1 MKAYSKTLARR
12 LMKTYFPETAAG
24 ISFFRL
30 SGVPLTPSAK
40 FSVSKKRLS
49 LFRRMPL
56 SSLHLVGILLIVVVV
71 VGVFTGRSLRQTENA
86 MARMLEER
94 GNVIISLFES
104 SLRSDMRTQAGV
116 QLQAL
121 LEELVSREDLLFVAL
136 TLEDGR
142 IIAHS
147 DGSRVGQM
155 LRVDGRPA
163 TPEEMKRLT
172 HPADIAADAASD
184 ISGDESYGDPEDYDM
199 LEPSRNWRIMDMEGR
214 RAFVVQRSLA
224 LFQKRSLKL
233 MNPRTNDVSGGVSV
247 VVASPPL
254 LVFIGQDPRPLQD
267 MQRQNARSALFNAL
281 LAIVA
286 SVAAILAI
294 QYFEY
299 SAENRRRMKAAESM
313 ARQML
318 EKNRRL
324 EAEVRRREKLA
335 AVGDLAAGV
344 AHELRNP
351 LSSIKGYAS
360 YLGGRFP
367 EGSEDREA
375 ARVMVQEVDRLNRVI
390 SDLIGVS
397 RPTDIHPRKVDMAG
411 LADNTLRLLAQDA
424 AQRGVTLVREGEA
437 EAWLDPDR
445 FRQALL
451 NVCLNAVE
459 AMKDGGKLR
468 LSFRT
473 QGNLVYL
480 DVRDNGPGIP
490 QDILNRIFDPYFTTK
505 SQGTGLGL
513 AMVLKVTEAHGG
525 SVRITSE
532 TEGPERGTT
541 VRFLLPATPEAV
553 EELARREKDSSSSSV
568 SGAVPASADESNSP
582 EE

>member
-1 MKAYSKTLARR
+1 MN
-12 LMKTYFPETAAG
+12 
-24 ISFFRL
+24 
-30 SGVPLTPSAK
+30 
-40 FSVSKKRLS
+40 KKRLS
-49 LFRRMPL
+49 FFRRAPL

-121 LEELVSREDLLFVAL
+121 LEELTSREDLLFVAL

-142 IIAHS
+142 IVAHS
-147 DGSRVGQM
+147 DRARVGQM
-155 LRVDGRPA
+155 LQVDGRPV

-172 HPADIAADAASD
+172 LPLEPASDAPGLPADMDSACESD
-184 ISGDESYGDPEDYDM
+184 GDCDM

-233 MNPRTNDVSGGVSV
+233 MDPQTRGVSGGVSV

-254 LVFIGQDPRPLQD
+254 RVFIGQDPRPLQD
-267 MQRQNARSALFNAL
+267 MQRQNARSALFTAIL
-281 LAIVA
+281 TIVA

-318 EKNRRL
+318 EKNRLL
-324 EAEVRRREKLA
+324 EAEMRRREKLA

-397 RPTDIHPRKVDMAG
+397 RPTDIHPRVVDMAG

-424 AQRGVTLVREGEA
+424 AQRGISLSREGEA

-459 AMKDGGKLR
+459 AMKDGGELR
-468 LSFRT
+468 LSFETR
-473 QGNLVYL
+473 GEFVHL

-490 QDILNRIFDPYFTTK
+490 PDILSRIFDPYFTTK

-532 TEGPERGTT
+532 TSGPERGAT
-541 VRFLLPATPEAV
+541 VHFILPATSEAA
-553 EELARREKDSSSSSV
+553 EDSARREKDSAS
-568 SGAVPASADESNSP
+568 AVPPVLINTPESS

>member
-1 MKAYSKTLARR
+1 
-12 LMKTYFPETAAG
+12 
-24 ISFFRL
+24 
-30 SGVPLTPSAK
+30 
-40 FSVSKKRLS
+40 
-49 LFRRMPL
+49 MPL

-71 VGVFTGRSLRQTENA
+71 VGVLTGRNLRQTENA
-86 MARMLEER
+86 VARLLEER

-121 LEELVSREDLLFVAL
+121 LEELASREDLLFVAL

-147 DGSRVGQM
+147 DRSRVGLM
-155 LRVDGRPA
+155 LRVDDKPI
-163 TPEEMKRLT
+163 TLEKMKSLT
-172 HPADIAADAASD
+172 QPVDMPLGN
-184 ISGDESYGDPEDYDM
+184 SGDASSENVSEHADENAEDYDM
-199 LEPSRNWRIMDMEGR
+199 LEPSRNWRILDMEGH

-224 LFQKRSLKL
+224 LFQKRNLKL
-233 MNPRTNDVSGGVSV
+233 MDPHTNSVSGGVSV

-254 LVFIGQDPRPLQD
+254 RVFIGQDPRPLQD
-267 MQRQNARSALFNAL
+267 MQRQNVRSALFNAL

-318 EKNRRL
+318 EKNRQL

-375 ARVMVQEVDRLNRVI
+375 ARIMVQEVDRLNRVI

-397 RPTDIHPRKVDMAG
+397 RPTDIHPRRVDMAS

-424 AQRGVTLVREGEA
+424 AQRGISLVREGEG

-459 AMKDGGKLR
+459 AMKDGGELR
-468 LSFRT
+468 LDLKTRGDS
-473 QGNLVYL
+473 LVL
-480 DVRDNGPGIP
+480 DVRDNGPGIE
-490 QDILNRIFDPYFTTK
+490 QNILERIFDPYFTTK

-532 TEGPERGTT
+532 TSGPDRGTT
-541 VRFLLPATPEAV
+541 VHFILPATPEAS
-553 EELARREKDSSSSSV
+553 ELTNVNGV
-568 SGAVPASADESNSP
+568 SGDEIQREASAASAVAPVLADRPESS

>member
-1 MKAYSKTLARR
+1 MAARCW
-12 LMKTYFPETAAG
+12 
-24 ISFFRL
+24 
-30 SGVPLTPSAK
+30 
-40 FSVSKKRLS
+40 KR
-49 LFRRMPL
+49 
-56 SSLHLVGILLIVVVV
+56 
-71 VGVFTGRSLRQTENA
+71 T
-86 MARMLEER
+86 
-94 GNVIISLFES
+94 
-104 SLRSDMRTQAGV
+104 
-116 QLQAL
+116 
-121 LEELVSREDLLFVAL
+121 
-136 TLEDGR
+136 
-142 IIAHS
+142 
-147 DGSRVGQM
+147 
-155 LRVDGRPA
+155 
-163 TPEEMKRLT
+163 
-172 HPADIAADAASD
+172 
-184 ISGDESYGDPEDYDM
+184 
-199 LEPSRNWRIMDMEGR
+199 
-214 RAFVVQRSLA
+214 
-224 LFQKRSLKL
+224 
-233 MNPRTNDVSGGVSV
+233 
-247 VVASPPL
+247 
-254 LVFIGQDPRPLQD
+254 
-267 MQRQNARSALFNAL
+267 
-281 LAIVA
+281 
-286 SVAAILAI
+286 
-294 QYFEY
+294 
-299 SAENRRRMKAAESM
+299 
-313 ARQML
+313 
-318 EKNRRL
+318 RRL

-437 EAWLDPDR
+437 EGMAGSGSLPAGAA
-445 FRQALL
+445 Q
-451 NVCLNAVE
+451 CLPQRR
-459 AMKDGGKLR
+459 GGHEGRGKTR

-532 TEGPERGTT
+532 TEGPERGHH
-541 VRFLLPATPEAV
+541 RAFPSSRH
-553 EELARREKDSSSSSV
+553 AR
-568 SGAVPASADESNSP
+568 GG
-582 EE
+582 

>member
-1 MKAYSKTLARR
+1 
-12 LMKTYFPETAAG
+12 MKTYFPETAAG

-121 LEELVSREDLLFVAL
+121 LEELASREDLLFVAL

-184 ISGDESYGDPEDYDM
+184 ISGDESYRDPEDYDM

-459 AMKDGGKLR
+459 AMKDGE
-468 LSFRT
+468 
-473 QGNLVYL
+473 NCV
-480 DVRDNGPGIP
+480 
-490 QDILNRIFDPYFTTK
+490 
-505 SQGTGLGL
+505 
-513 AMVLKVTEAHGG
+513 
-525 SVRITSE
+525 
-532 TEGPERGTT
+532 
-541 VRFLLPATPEAV
+541 
-553 EELARREKDSSSSSV
+553 SV
-568 SGAVPASADESNSP
+568 SERRGISCIWMCATTGRVSRRIS
-582 EE
+582 

>member
-1 MKAYSKTLARR
+1 M
-12 LMKTYFPETAAG
+12 
-24 ISFFRL
+24 
-30 SGVPLTPSAK
+30 
-40 FSVSKKRLS
+40 
-49 LFRRMPL
+49 
-56 SSLHLVGILLIVVVV
+56 GILLIVVVV

-86 MARMLEER
+86 VARLLEER

-121 LEELVSREDLLFVAL
+121 LEELASREDLLFVVL

-155 LRVDGRPA
+155 LRVDGRPV

-172 HPADIAADAASD
+172 QSADIAADASADSSD
-184 ISGDESYGDPEDYDM
+184 EPRGNPEEYDM
-199 LEPSRNWRIMDMEGR
+199 LEPSHNWRIMEMEGR
-214 RAFVVQRSLA
+214 RAFVVRRSLA

-233 MNPRTNDVSGGVSV
+233 MDPHTNSVSGGVSV

-254 LVFIGQDPRPLQD
+254 FVFIGQDPRPLQD

-397 RPTDIHPRKVDMAG
+397 RPTDIHPRNVDMAG

-424 AQRGVTLVREGEA
+424 AQRGVALVREGEA

-459 AMKDGGKLR
+459 AMKDGGTLR
-468 LSFRT
+468 LSLKT
-473 QGNLVYL
+473 QGNFVSLE
-480 DVRDNGPGIP
+480 VRDNGPGIP
-490 QDILNRIFDPYFTTK
+490 QDILSRIFDPYFTTK

-532 TEGPERGTT
+532 TEGPERGAA
-541 VRFLLPATPEAV
+541 VRFLLPATSEAA
-553 EELARREKDSSSSSV
+553 EELARRDREPSPSAAPDADS
-568 SGAVPASADESNSP
+568 ALADLSNR
-582 EE
+582 

>member
-1 MKAYSKTLARR
+1 M
-12 LMKTYFPETAAG
+12 
-24 ISFFRL
+24 
-30 SGVPLTPSAK
+30 
-40 FSVSKKRLS
+40 
-49 LFRRMPL
+49 
-56 SSLHLVGILLIVVVV
+56 GILLIVVVV

-86 MARMLEER
+86 VARLLEER

-121 LEELVSREDLLFVAL
+121 LEELASREDLLFVVL

-147 DGSRVGQM
+147 NGSRVGQM
-155 LRVDGRPA
+155 LRVDGRPV

-172 HPADIAADAASD
+172 QSADIAADASADSSD
-184 ISGDESYGDPEDYDM
+184 EPRGNPEEYDM
-199 LEPSRNWRIMDMEGR
+199 LEPSHNWRIMEMEGR
-214 RAFVVQRSLA
+214 RAFVVRRSLA

-233 MNPRTNDVSGGVSV
+233 MDPHTNSVSGGVSV

-254 LVFIGQDPRPLQD
+254 FVFIGQDPRPLQD

-397 RPTDIHPRKVDMAG
+397 RPTDIHPRNVDMAG

-424 AQRGVTLVREGEA
+424 AQRGVALVREGEA

-459 AMKDGGKLR
+459 AMKDGGTLR
-468 LSFRT
+468 LSLKT
-473 QGNLVYL
+473 QGNFVSLE
-480 DVRDNGPGIP
+480 VRDNGPGIP
-490 QDILNRIFDPYFTTK
+490 QDILSRIFDPYFTTK

-532 TEGPERGTT
+532 TEGPERGAT
-541 VRFLLPATPEAV
+541 VRFLLPATSEAA
-553 EELARREKDSSSSSV
+553 EELARRDREPSPSAAPDADS
-568 SGAVPASADESNSP
+568 ALADLSNR
-582 EE
+582 

>member
-1 MKAYSKTLARR
+1 MKHCALYFDVAR
-12 LMKTYFPETAAG
+12 YFTSVSE
-24 ISFFRL
+24 S
-30 SGVPLTPSAK
+30 
-40 FSVSKKRLS
+40 SVSKKRFS
-49 LFRRMPL
+49 FFRHMPL
-56 SSLHLVGILLIVVVV
+56 SSLHLAGILLIMVVV
-71 VGVFTGRSLRQTENA
+71 VGLFTGRSLRQTENA

-121 LEELVSREDLLFVAL
+121 LEDLAAREDLLFVAL

-147 DGSRVGQM
+147 DRERVGKM
-155 LRVDGRPA
+155 LRVDGRA
-163 TPEEMKRLT
+163 VTPEEMLLLT
-172 HPADIAADAASD
+172 QPSESGADELEEPSDDAVPL
-184 ISGDESYGDPEDYDM
+184 EEYDM
-199 LEPSRNWRIMDMEGR
+199 LEPSRNWRIMDMEDR

-224 LFQKRSLKL
+224 LFQRHSLKL
-233 MNPRTNDVSGGVSV
+233 MDPKTKDISGGVNV
-247 VVASPPL
+247 VIASPPL
-254 LVFIGQDPRPLQD
+254 RVFIGQDPGPLQD
-267 MQRQNARSALFNAL
+267 MRRQNARSALITAL

-318 EKNRRL
+318 AKNRQL

-397 RPTDIHPRKVDMAG
+397 RPTDIHPRQVDMAA
-411 LADNTLRLLAQDA
+411 LVDNTLRLLTQDA
-424 AQRGVTLVREGEA
+424 TQRGITLTREGEG

-459 AMKDGGKLR
+459 AMGGGGELR
-468 LSFRT
+468 LIIHR
-473 QGNLVYL
+473 QGNRMHL
-480 DVRDNGPGIP
+480 DVCDNGPGIP
-490 QDILNRIFDPYFTTK
+490 PDILNRIFDPYFTTK

-532 TEGPERGTT
+532 TAGPKRGT
-541 VRFLLPATPEAV
+541 VVHFVLPATPEAV
-553 EELARREKDSSSSSV
+553 EELAREEERSASSALSDEAEMTPDGSESSKR
-568 SGAVPASADESNSP
+568 
-582 EE
+582 